1 MTIMLNRLSKKTA
14 AFQAVALVLVLC
26 TASSAFANTWQNV
39 NSIAGGFAVEMPGA
53 PERTVKTVDLSG
65 KPTPMHNFLFATG
78 NESYYV
84 TYSDFPFSVT
94 AAQLLTDVRNGQVGT
109 GRVFSETSISVNGRP
124 GKHFVFAEGRPAF
137 CQPNRDRQSARLSGD
152 LRHNS
157 SQISQAGFGF
167 REFVPRD
174 ALKQVQPPARFRQPR
189 NEASSFVSGAT
200 LLAKIILYAAQK

>member
-1 MTIMLNRLSKKTA
+1 MLNRLSKKTA
-14 AFQAVALVLVLC
+14 ALQAVALVLVLC

-124 GKHFVFAEGRPAF
+124 GKHFVFAKDDQLFVSRIVID
-137 CQPNRDRQSARLSGD
+137 N
-152 LRHNS
+152 LRVYQVIYATNS
-157 SQISQAGFGF
+157 SQISPAGSAFVNSF
-167 REFVPRD
+167 RVTR
-174 ALKQVQPPARFRQPR
+174 
-189 NEASSFVSGAT
+189 
-200 LLAKIILYAAQK
+200 